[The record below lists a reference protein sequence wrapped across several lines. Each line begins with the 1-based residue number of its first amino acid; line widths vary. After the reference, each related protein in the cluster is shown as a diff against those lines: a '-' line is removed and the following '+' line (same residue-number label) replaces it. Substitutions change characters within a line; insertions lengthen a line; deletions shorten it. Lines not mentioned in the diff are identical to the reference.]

1 MRKVGR
7 PTDFRP
13 EFLIPAQKLSKLGA
27 TDMEIADFFG
37 VDVRTIYRW
46 KATNKKFC
54 QSLKAGKKE
63 ADDRVER
70 SLFQRA
76 VGFEHD
82 SVKIFLPKDA
92 TEPVYAPYREYIPP
106 DTTAG
111 IFWLKN
117 RREKE
122 WRDRIQQEISGEMT
136 LKAVLVPVLST
147 ERKPDPLPAFEPKL
161 LESGEE

>member
-1 MRKVGR
+1 MPPGR
-7 PTDFRP
+7 PTDFKE
-13 EFLIPAQKLSKLGA
+13 EFIEQAQKLAYLGA
-27 TDMEIADFFG
+27 TDMEVADFFD

-46 KATNKKFC
+46 KATIPRFC
-54 QSLKAGKKE
+54 QSLKAGKQE

-82 SVKIFLPKDA
+82 SVKIFCQ
-92 TEPVYAPYREYIPP
+92 EGQVIEAPFREYIPP

-117 RREKE
+117 RKPAE
-122 WRDRIQQEISGEMT
+122 WRDKIDHEMSGEVAI
-136 LKAVLVPVLST
+136 KRVVS
-147 ERKPDPLPAFEPKL
+147 DI
-161 LESGEE
+161 